1 MATREEALLWYLA
14 WKTGQVGGAP
24 VKTRLVKLAY
34 LVELAFARAGAERI
48 TDLDW
53 RFHHYGPYA
62 AGVDQ
67 AIDSLLATK
76 ALRPVKPKQG
86 AVHPIYLYR
95 ARFPPAGLLGPELR
109 AVTDEVVARWGRAEL
124 EDLVNHVYFETAPMR
139 SAVRGQTLDLAAA
152 AADSAPAENYAPLEP
167 PELSEQLGR
176 RMAEWRRDL
185 RVAPRPAPVQVAGD
199 EEEWALMAV
208 GEMTEPDDPQAVMA
222 RGRLGSGP
230 RLEVAD

>member
-34 LVELAFARAGAERI
+34 LVELAFAQAGAERV

-62 AGVDQ
+62 TGVDQ

-76 ALRPVKPKQG
+76 ALRPVGPKAG
-86 AVHPIYLYR
+86 AVRPIHLYR
-95 ARFPPAGLLGPELR
+95 ARFPPARLLGPELR
-109 AVTDEVVARWGRAEL
+109 AVTDEVVARWGRADL
-124 EDLVNHVYFETAPMR
+124 EDLLNHVYFETAPMR
-139 SAVRGQTLDLAAA
+139 SAVRGQKLDLAAEA
-152 AADSAPAENYAPLEP
+152 TEAKPVENYAPLEP
-167 PELSEQLGR
+167 PEVSGQLR
-176 RMAEWRRDL
+176 QRVAEWRRDL
-185 RVAPRPAPVQVAGD
+185 RATPKPAPLQVAGD

-208 GEMTEPDDPQAVMA
+208 GEMSEPADPQAVMA

-230 RLEVAD
+230 GLEVAD